1 MVSPEIS
8 VIICTYNRDKYL
20 FRALECLKNQDIS
33 SEKYEIIL
41 INNLSTDSTEEI
53 CKDFISLNPGLT
65 VSYFIE
71 NQQGLSFARNRGILE
86 SKAEILVFL
95 DDDAYAAMNYL
106 SSISGFFNHWP
117 EVPAAGGKIIPEYEI
132 ADPAWMNPFLA
143 SLVSAQDLGNR
154 VRKFKSGKYPIG
166 ANMIIRK
173 SMFQKYGNF
182 NTDLGRKGSELLGGE
197 EKDFFY
203 RLIRDKKDIYYI
215 PDAIVSHY
223 IPDVR
228 VQIPF
233 IKKLGIGIG
242 KSQIL
247 QLRKRGSI
255 ITIVGLIKEGFKWV
269 ASIILMIYFCF
280 ILQYEK
286 GIMILKF
293 RSYVTKGLFSG
304 LKKNY

>member
-20 FRALECLKNQDIS
+20 FKALECLKNQDIS
-33 SEKYEIIL
+33 SEKFEIII

-71 NQQGLSFARNRGILE
+71 NQQGLSFARNRGIHE

-95 DDDAYAAMNYL
+95 DDDAYAARNYL

-117 EVPAAGGKIIPEYEI
+117 AVPAAGGRIIPEYEN
-132 ADPAWMNPFLA
+132 AEPGWMNPFLA

-154 VRKFKSGKYPIG
+154 VRIFKSGKYPIG

-182 NTDLGRKGSELLGGE
+182 NTGLGRKGTELLGGE
-197 EKDFFY
+197 ENDFFY
-203 RLIRDKKDIYYI
+203 RLIADKKDIYYI
-215 PDAIVSHY
+215 PDAIVNHY
-223 IPDVR
+223 IPDAR

-247 QLRKRGSI
+247 QLRNRGAINI
-255 ITIVGLIKEGFKWV
+255 IIGIIKEGFKWGG
-269 ASIILMIYFCF
+269 SIILMIYYCI
-280 ILQYEK
+280 ILKFEK
-286 GIMILKF
+286 AAMIIKF
-293 RSYVTKGLFSG
+293 RSYVTTGLFSR
-304 LKKNY
+304 LSK